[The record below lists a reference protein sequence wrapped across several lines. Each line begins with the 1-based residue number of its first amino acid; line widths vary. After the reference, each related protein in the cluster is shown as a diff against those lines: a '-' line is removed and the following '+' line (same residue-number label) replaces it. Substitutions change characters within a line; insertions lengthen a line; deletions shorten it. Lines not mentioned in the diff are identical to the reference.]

1 VKTPVAEPL
10 TFDVVR
16 QLAAHTGSGP
26 VTTCY
31 LDVDGRRFVR
41 PHDYELNLER
51 MLRPARDREHHA
63 GHHGVCEDLKRIEDY
78 VRGGFD
84 RSHTR
89 GLALFASSADDMWR
103 ALHLPV
109 PVRNRL
115 VVNQH
120 PQVRQLEAIVERAE
134 RFAVLLADRQ
144 RARLFVFQL
153 GELVEWSELLDRL
166 PRHEDDG
173 GEMVKDQ
180 VRDHVDSATQ
190 HHLRHTA
197 NAVFEAFNESGFDRL
212 VVGAS
217 SGIGGALERCLHPYL
232 RERIAARVNVAVG
245 AREEEVREAAV
256 AVEEEILRAREAADV
271 DRLRGAAAAGGG
283 NGAVVGLDG
292 VLGALV
298 ERRVH
303 TLFVSDGFEAPGWRC
318 PKCGFLASVGPSCP
332 VCSTRMEQAADVVE
346 EAVQEALNQSCRLE
360 VCRAN
365 ADLDVLGRIGALLRF

>member
-1 VKTPVAEPL
+1 
-10 TFDVVR
+10 
-16 QLAAHTGSGP
+16 

-41 PHDYELNLER
+41 PHDYELHLER
-51 MLRPARDREHHA
+51 MLRPVRDREHHA

-89 GLALFASSADDMWR
+89 GIALFASSVDDVWR
-103 ALHLPV
+103 VLHLPV

-173 GEMVKDQ
+173 GEMVKDK

-197 NAVFEAFNESGFDRL
+197 DAVFEAFHESGFDRL

-217 SGIGGALERCLHPYL
+217 SGIGGALERALHPYL

-256 AVEEEILRAREAADV
+256 AVEDEVLRAREAADV
-271 DRLRGAAAAGGG
+271 DRLRSAAAAGGG
-283 NGAVVGLDG
+283 SGAAVGLDG

-318 PKCGFLASVGPSCP
+318 PKCNFLASRGPSCP
-332 VCSTRMEQAADVVE
+332 VCSTRMEQAPDIVE

-360 VCRAN
+360 VCRGN

>member
-1 VKTPVAEPL
+1 MKAPVAEPL
-10 TFDVVR
+10 TGAVVR
-16 QLAAHTGSGP
+16 PLAAYTGSGP

-41 PHDYELNLER
+41 PHDYELHLER
-51 MLRPARDREHHA
+51 MLRPVREREHRL
-63 GHHGVCEDLKRIEDY
+63 GHHGVCEDLKRIEDH
-78 VRGGFD
+78 VRGGLD

-89 GLALFASSADDMWR
+89 GLALFACSADSVWR

-109 PVRNRL
+109 PVRNKL

-153 GELVEWSELLDRL
+153 GELVEWSERFDRL

-173 GEMVKDQ
+173 GDMVKDQ

-197 NAVFEAFNESGFDRL
+197 QAAFEVYQESAFDRL
-212 VVGAS
+212 VIGAAA
-217 SGIGGALERCLHPYL
+217 GIAGALERSLHPYL
-232 RERIAARVNVAVG
+232 RERIAARVTVAVG

-256 AVEEEILRAREAADV
+256 AAEDEVLRAREAADV
-271 DRLRGAAAAGGG
+271 DKLRAAAGAG

-292 VLGALV
+292 VLNALV
-298 ERRVH
+298 ERRVD
-303 TLFVSDGFEAPGWRC
+303 TLFVSDGYEVPGWRC
-318 PKCGFLASVGPSCP
+318 PSCDYVASKGPSCP
-332 VCSTRMEQAADVVE
+332 LCSTRMEQAEDVVE

-360 VCRAN
+360 VCREN